1 MSAAV
6 STSPNHNW
14 RELYRAAILESDST
28 KVPHR
33 IAEAEQEIVHRAR
46 ELFPQP
52 GDNIQE
58 EQALDVAIRSLHLF
72 QSTLRKVA

>member
-1 MSAAV
+1 MSTAIAI
-6 STSPNHNW
+6 SPNHNW

-28 KVPHR
+28 KVSHR
-33 IAEAEQEIVHRAR
+33 IAEAEQEIIHRAR

-58 EQALDVAIRSLHLF
+58 EQALDVAICSLHLF
-72 QSTLRKVA
+72 QRMLRKI